1 MDEVDPP
8 TERRRTSSLSIVV
21 GTVFAGI
28 VIVLSG
34 TLLTMNYVTVA
45 DLGKR
50 EAIIRFD
57 QVGGA
62 VRSTLASEIS
72 LIDTVLDTASLTV
85 ETDIPKEE
93 LGTLLLNMLMDMRF
107 TTPAVT
113 GVEIGEADGGMIL
126 VRALNTNPKDDDPDN
141 ATYEIAIINPGTD
154 SHPATE
160 NRTFTDESGHVV
172 LTLAPSKPRFD
183 PRTRPWYIAGVS
195 DPTAHIIP
203 PYVFA
208 NSATLGVS
216 LVRASRITPGTVI
229 AFDATLADLD
239 KLLKRVRTSPDME
252 LVAFLRSGLLLA
264 HADGAML
271 RPDDPPPPRLD
282 QTGSPVRAALL
293 RISET
298 TPAGHLQDLVVD
310 GERYLAQV
318 APAIDA
324 LPEVLIGIAYPYE
337 RVLGPAGIAR
347 RDGLIVSIAAL
358 TLSLIGVLMAA
369 RRIARPL
376 TMLTARM
383 RRIMALKL
391 QGVPPPQSSIREI
404 NELSTAMGTMEVA
417 LGTFVRYVPRQ
428 IVQGI
433 VNRRLSPELGGRRQ
447 PVTVLFTDV
456 TAFSTMAETLTP
468 EDVLARTSRY
478 FGVLGRA
485 LIAGGATIDKYIG
498 DSIMAFW
505 NAPSE
510 QPNHV
515 AMACRAV
522 LAAAERIDALNADL
536 IAEGAEPML
545 TRFGLHTGEA
555 LVGNVGSAD
564 RMNYTV
570 LGHTVNIAARLE
582 GLNKTYRTRILV
594 SESVRLEAGPGF
606 LFRHVDTIA
615 PRGTRVPIRIHELT
629 GLAAEHEEAS
639 G

>member
-8 TERRRTSSLSIVV
+8 AERRRTGSLSVIV
-21 GTVFAGI
+21 GTVFAAI

-85 ETDIPKEE
+85 ETDIPKTD
-93 LGTLLLNMLMDMRF
+93 LVTLLLSMLIDMRSS
-107 TTPAVT
+107 TPAVT
-113 GVEIGEADGGMIL
+113 GVEIGEADGGMVL
-126 VRALNTNPKDDDPDN
+126 ARAVAGTRTAGDPAN
-141 ATYEIAIINPGTD
+141 AAYEIAILY
-154 SHPATE
+154 PAADGE
-160 NRTFTDESGHVV
+160 PAREVRTFLDENKKIV
-172 LTLAPSKPRFD
+172 LSLPPSPPRFD
-183 PRTRPWYIAGVS
+183 PRTRPWYIAGVK

-216 LVRASRITPGTVI
+216 LVRASRLTPGTVI

-239 KLLKRVRTSPDME
+239 KLLRRVRTSSDME

-264 HADGAML
+264 HADGALL
-271 RPDDPPPPRLD
+271 RPNDPPPPRLD

-298 TPAGHLQDLVVD
+298 TPAGHLQDLSVD

-337 RVLGPAGIAR
+337 RVLGPAGAAR
-347 RDGLIVSIAAL
+347 RDGLIVSVAAL

-376 TMLTARM
+376 TVLTARM

-391 QGVPPPQSSIREI
+391 QGPPPPQSSIREI
-404 NELSTAMGTMEVA
+404 NELSTALGTMEVA
-417 LGTFVRYVPRQ
+417 LATFARYVPRQ
-428 IVQGI
+428 IVRGI
-433 VNRRLSPELGGRRQ
+433 VDHHMSPDLGGRRQ

-468 EDVLARTSRY
+468 EEVMARTSRY

-505 NAPSE
+505 NAPGE
-510 QPNHV
+510 QPDHV

-536 IAEGAEPML
+536 VAEGAEPML

-594 SESVRLEAGPGF
+594 TESVRLEAGPGF

-615 PRGTRVPIRIHELT
+615 PRGTRVPIRIHELE
-629 GLAAEHEEAS
+629 GLAPEHEEAS